1 MIACATVRD
10 PRYRT
15 RSWAFPLALLGSLA
29 ASAALFPTPPAAA
42 AESAEPAPA
51 LVSGRGELRVATPDG
66 ETFRAAL
73 PEGVAVHAVA
83 GLDGRAWL
91 AAGSRAGAG
100 EGSALVLFRGEGAEA
115 ERMAAPEAGGPLVA
129 SPTPLVADGEL
140 LGLAWLAG
148 DAPDRLT
155 VRFAPWVGGATLP
168 GAGGEWGENEL
179 VAGPAAGSQLAL
191 AGAALAG
198 GSAVLVWS
206 AFDGED
212 DEILW
217 SVRSSGRWS
226 EPARLGADNA
236 VPDVTPAVAALGALG
251 PGGEAA
257 IAAWS
262 RYDGS
267 EYRLV
272 AARWTGEAW
281 TAPEPLAG
289 PGSLFPSFHPG
300 RGGPLLLYRDARRQ
314 GWAALRLD
322 RAGRPTARAFLGESP
337 SGPPPAL
344 LAAKLRWDPLP

>member
-1 MIACATVRD
+1 MAT
-10 PRYRT
+10 
-15 RSWAFPLALLGSLA
+15 
-29 ASAALFPTPPAAA
+29 
-42 AESAEPAPA
+42 
-51 LVSGRGELRVATPDG
+51 
-66 ETFRAAL
+66 
-73 PEGVAVHAVA
+73 
-83 GLDGRAWL
+83 
-91 AAGSRAGAG
+91 
-100 EGSALVLFRGEGAEA
+100 
-115 ERMAAPEAGGPLVA
+115 PEAGGPLVA
-129 SPTPLVADGEL
+129 SPTPLVSDGEL

-148 DAPDRLT
+148 DVPGRLT
-155 VRFAPWVGGATLP
+155 VRFAPWIGGATLP
-168 GAGGEWGENEL
+168 GAGGEWGASEL
-179 VAGPAAGSQLAL
+179 VAGPAPGSQLAL

-217 SVRSSGRWS
+217 SVRTAGRWS
-226 EPARLGADNA
+226 EPARLAADDA
-236 VPDVTPAVAALGALG
+236 VPDVTPAVAALDDG
-251 PGGEAA
+251 A

-337 SGPPPAL
+337 SGPPPVL
-344 LAAKLRWDPLP
+344 LAAELRWVPLP

>member
-10 PRYRT
+10 PRSST
-15 RSWAFPLALLGSLA
+15 RPWAFPLALLGSLA

-42 AESAEPAPA
+42 AEAAQAAPA

-91 AAGSRAGAG
+91 AAGSRAGTG
-100 EGSALVLFRGEGAEA
+100 EGSALVLLRGEGAEA
-115 ERMAAPEAGGPLVA
+115 ERLAVPEAGGPLVA
-129 SPTPLVADGEL
+129 SPTPLVFAGDL

-148 DAPDRLT
+148 DAPGRLT

-168 GAGGEWGENEL
+168 GAGGEWGEPEL
-179 VAGPAAGSQLAL
+179 VAGSATGSQLAL
-191 AGAALAG
+191 AGVALAG

-217 SVRSSGRWS
+217 SVRTAGRWS
-226 EPARLGADNA
+226 EPARLGEDNA
-236 VPDVTPAVAALGALG
+236 VPDVTPAVAALGDG
-251 PGGEAA
+251 A

-281 TAPEPLAG
+281 TAHEPLAG
-289 PGSLFPSFHPG
+289 SGSLFPSFHPG

-344 LAAKLRWDPLP
+344 LAAELRWDPLP